1 MNDDVN
7 FGQGFPNTNVYDNQC
22 PTMYLFNI
30 LGQKWKL
37 PIIWYLA
44 EKDTARYNELKRR
57 IKGITNIMLTKS
69 LRELEELNV
78 IQRTQYNT
86 IPPKVEY
93 SLTESGKSLL
103 PALSELNVWVEEHM
117 KINNIKRKEQ

>member
-22 PTMYLFNI
+22 LTMYLFNI

-103 PALSELNVWVEEHM
+103 PALSELNVWVGEHM
-117 KINNIKRKEQ
+117 KIDNIKKKEQ

>member
-7 FGQGFPNTNVYDNQC
+7 CDQGFPRTNVYDNQC
-22 PTMYLFNI
+22 STMYLFNI

-44 EKDTARYNELKRR
+44 EKGTSRYNELKRR

-103 PALSELNVWVEEHM
+103 PALSELNVWAGEHM
-117 KINNIKRKEQ
+117 KIDNIKQKEQ